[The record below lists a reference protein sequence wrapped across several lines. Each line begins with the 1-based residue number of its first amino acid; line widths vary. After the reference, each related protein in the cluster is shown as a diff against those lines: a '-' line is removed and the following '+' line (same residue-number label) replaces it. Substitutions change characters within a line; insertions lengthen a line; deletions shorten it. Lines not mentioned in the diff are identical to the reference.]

1 MTPTG
6 MCCVYSTAASK
17 PARPAVAAS
26 NSRHSSLVNG
36 SSAAMALGEKAG
48 SSIRRTMAWKGGS
61 EVMGGASPMGAGRS
75 SGPGRRS
82 LTTTERDVKF
92 SVS

>member
-1 MTPTG
+1 MTRTG
-6 MCCVYSTAASK
+6 MCWAYSMAASK
-17 PARPAVAAS
+17 LARPAVAS
-26 NSRHSSLVNG
+26 SSSRHSSRVNG
-36 SSAAMALGEKAG
+36 SRASMVLGAKAG
-48 SSIRRTMAWKGGS
+48 SSILRTMAWKGGS